1 MSLMPRGSDDIAG
14 LLGVGALVGAL
25 SGARAP
31 KRGSRPGLLSTL
43 LARSIEEERAAQE
56 ARIRQEQAQ
65 MAFLGSIAPKML
77 EMGIP
82 MGNIFNDDVY
92 ARLGM
97 NPDEMNKAI
106 TTVAVKGMLPALQQY
121 APHATQDQLAGLASG
136 DYHRAADFFVSDAN
150 RDVHRNAALFPALVQ
165 QLGSANGLLAL
176 SGMTPDGRAMSGDGS
191 MFSNTGGYLS
201 VLGEGLKGAQDAE
214 FRRADTLDANSMGR
228 RRALQDRKYAQDVA
242 LVDRENSWK
251 LIQTGMPLGV
261 DGLDLSDPKGSIEK
275 VSKAVREGRVSAT
288 QGAKDVE
295 RMKVVDA
302 FNEDLKK
309 TVLPWF
315 AAPKGK
321 DGGEDPIEAERRKR
335 TGIVDSGPD
344 YANLKKSVGALIEM
358 HYPRLAS
365 VGYPEE
371 DILRFTSQIGIPAY
385 GPQTVKGV
393 VDRRF
398 EEKIKIAGKDTPNAK
413 DMISD
418 PKIREGIY
426 NDTVVEVL
434 EELGKSGI
442 VYGVNG
448 FRY

>member
-25 SGARAP
+25 TGARAP

-65 MAFLGSIAPKML
+65 MAFLGNIAPKML

-82 MGNIFNDDVY
+82 MGSIFNDDVY

-97 NPDEMNKAI
+97 NPEEMNKAI

-136 DYHRAADFFVSDAN
+136 DYHRAADFFVSDRN

-302 FNEDLKK
+302 FNKDLKEA
-309 TVLPWF
+309 VLPWF

-321 DGGEDPIEAERRKR
+321 DGGGDAIEAERRRMK
-335 TGIVDSGPD
+335 GLDDAASGPD
-344 YANLKKSVGALIEM
+344 YTNLKKSVGALIEM

-371 DILRFTSQIGIPAY
+371 DILKFTSQIGVPAY
-385 GPQTVKGV
+385 GPQAVEQGV
-393 VDRRF
+393 ELLFRKKKAAA
-398 EEKIKIAGKDTPNAK
+398 ENT
-413 DMISD
+413 D
-418 PKIREGIY
+418 PMTRKSFYENQEDIY
-426 NDTVVEVL
+426 RQTFIEVL
-434 EELGKSGI
+434 GNLEKSGI
-442 VYGVNG
+442 VYGIL
-448 FRY
+448 R

>member
-25 SGARAP
+25 TGARAP

-82 MGNIFNDDVY
+82 MGSIFNDEVY

-321 DGGEDPIEAERRKR
+321 DGGEDPVEAERRKR
-335 TGIVDSGPD
+335 TGVVDSGPD

-371 DILRFTSQIGIPAY
+371 DILKFTSQIGVPAY
-385 GPQTVKGV
+385 GPQAVEQGV
-393 VDRRF
+393 ELLFRKKKAAA
-398 EEKIKIAGKDTPNAK
+398 EK
-413 DMISD
+413 SD
-418 PKIREGIY
+418 PMTRKAFYENQEDIY
-426 NDTVVEVL
+426 RQTFIEVL
-434 EELGKSGI
+434 GNLEKSGI
-442 VYGVNG
+442 VYGIL
-448 FRY
+448 R

>member
-25 SGARAP
+25 TGARAP

-97 NPDEMNKAI
+97 NPEEMNKAI

-121 APHATQDQLAGLASG
+121 APHATQDQLAKLASG

-228 RRALQDRKYAQDVA
+228 RRALQDRKHAQDVA
-242 LVDRENSWK
+242 LVREK
-251 LIQTGMPLGV
+251 TAAEAVKVGLGL
-261 DGLDLSDPKGSIEK
+261 GLNVHWGDPELFSK
-275 VSKAVREGRVSAT
+275 VSKAVEAGKISTA
-288 QGAKDVE
+288 QGAKDL
-295 RMKVVDA
+295 VVA
-302 FNEDLKK
+302 KFNEGFFNI
-309 TVLPWF
+309 VAPWL
-315 AAPKGK
+315 ASPKGK
-321 DGGEDPIEAERRKR
+321 EEDAIETERRKR
-335 TGIVDSGPD
+335 LEANGKAPAKDAFVPDIRLKTHVAAYLDSWAGKLGQVGVDEKEI
-344 YANLKKSVGALIEM
+344 A
-358 HYPRLAS
+358 RL
-365 VGYPEE
+365 
-371 DILRFTSQIGIPAY
+371 TSQVNIPTV
-385 GPQTVKGV
+385 GPKAVLWAAQKEYERQL
-393 VDRRF
+393 D
-398 EEKIKIAGKDTPNAK
+398 IAKKTGG
-413 DMISD
+413 SS
-418 PKIREGIY
+418 
-426 NDTVVEVL
+426 EVQNL
-434 EELGKSGI
+434 LQHKEDVGRHILQKVIDDYRKNGYI
-442 VYGVNG
+442 VYGIG
-448 FRY
+448 Y

>member
-65 MAFLGSIAPKML
+65 MAFLGNIAPKML

-82 MGNIFNDDVY
+82 MGSIFNDEVY

-150 RDVHRNAALFPALVQ
+150 RDAHRNAALFPALVQ

-191 MFSNTGGYLS
+191 MFNNTGGYLS

-228 RRALQDRKYAQDVA
+228 RRALQNEKYAQDVA

-321 DGGEDPIEAERRKR
+321 DGGEDPVEAERRKR
-335 TGIVDSGPD
+335 TGVVDSGPD

-371 DILRFTSQIGIPAY
+371 DILKFTSQIGVPAY
-385 GPQTVKGV
+385 GPQAVEQGV
-393 VDRRF
+393 ELLFRKKKAAA
-398 EEKIKIAGKDTPNAK
+398 EK
-413 DMISD
+413 SD
-418 PKIREGIY
+418 PMTRKAFYENQEDIY
-426 NDTVVEVL
+426 RQTFIEVL
-434 EELGKSGI
+434 GNLEKSGI
-442 VYGVNG
+442 VYGIL
-448 FRY
+448 R

>member
-97 NPDEMNKAI
+97 NPDEMYKAI

-321 DGGEDPIEAERRKR
+321 DGGEDPIEAERSKR

-371 DILRFTSQIGIPAY
+371 DILRFTSQIGVPAY
-385 GPQTVKGV
+385 GPQTVKGGV
-393 VDRRF
+393 ELLFRKKKAAA
-398 EEKIKIAGKDTPNAK
+398 EK
-413 DMISD
+413 SD
-418 PKIREGIY
+418 PMTRKAFYENQEDIY
-426 NDTVVEVL
+426 RQTFIEALGNL
-434 EELGKSGI
+434 EKSGI
-442 VYGVNG
+442 VYGIL
-448 FRY
+448 R

>member
-14 LLGVGALVGAL
+14 LLGVGALIGAL

-321 DGGEDPIEAERRKR
+321 DGGEDPVEAERRKR
-335 TGIVDSGPD
+335 TGVVDSGPD

-371 DILRFTSQIGIPAY
+371 DILKFTSQIGVPAY
-385 GPQTVKGV
+385 GPQAVEQGVELLFRKKKAAAEQGGPLARQEFGNNQEEIYRQTVL
-393 VDRRF
+393 
-398 EEKIKIAGKDTPNAK
+398 
-413 DMISD
+413 
-418 PKIREGIY
+418 
-426 NDTVVEVL
+426 EVL
-434 EELGKSGI
+434 RNLEKSGI
-442 VYGVNG
+442 VYGIL
-448 FRY
+448 R

>member
-25 SGARAP
+25 TGARAP

-121 APHATQDQLAGLASG
+121 APHATREQLERLASG
-136 DYHRAADFFVSDAN
+136 DYHRAAEFFVDDAN

-165 QLGSANGLLAL
+165 QLGSANGLTAIG
-176 SGMTPDGRAMSGDGS
+176 GMTQDGRAMLSDGS
-191 MFSNTGGYLS
+191 AFNNTGGLLAAFG
-201 VLGEGLKGAQDAE
+201 LGDKGARDAE

-261 DGLDLSDPKGSIEK
+261 EGLDLSDPKGSIER

-302 FNEDLKK
+302 FNKDLKEA
-309 TVLPWF
+309 VLPWF

-321 DGGEDPIEAERRKR
+321 DGGEDPIEAKRREKL
-335 TGIVDSGPD
+335 GITASGPD
-344 YANLKKSVGALIEM
+344 YTNLKKIVGALIEM

-371 DILRFTSQIGIPAY
+371 DILKFTSQIGVPAY
-385 GPQTVKGV
+385 GPQAVGEGVDLLFRKKKAAAEQGGPLARQEFSNNQEEIYRQTVL
-393 VDRRF
+393 
-398 EEKIKIAGKDTPNAK
+398 
-413 DMISD
+413 
-418 PKIREGIY
+418 
-426 NDTVVEVL
+426 EVL
-434 EELGKSGI
+434 GNLEKSGI
-442 VYGVNG
+442 VYGIL
-448 FRY
+448 R

>member
-25 SGARAP
+25 TGARAP

-82 MGNIFNDDVY
+82 MGSIFNDDVY

-97 NPDEMNKAI
+97 NSEEAGKAFN
-106 TTVAVKGMLPALQQY
+106 TVAVLKMLPTLQQY
-121 APHATQDQLAGLASG
+121 APHATREQLERLASG
-136 DYHRAADFFVSDAN
+136 DYHRAAEFFVDDAN

-165 QLGSANGLLAL
+165 QLGSANGLPAIG
-176 SGMTPDGRAMSGDGS
+176 GMTQDGRAMLSDGS
-191 MFSNTGGYLS
+191 VFNNTGGFLAAFG
-201 VLGEGLKGAQDAE
+201 LGDKGARDAE

-242 LVDRENSWK
+242 LTD
-251 LIQTGMPLGV
+251 
-261 DGLDLSDPKGSIEK
+261 
-275 VSKAVREGRVSAT
+275 RVSAT

-371 DILRFTSQIGIPAY
+371 DIFRFTSQIGFPAY
-385 GPQTVKGV
+385 GPQMVKQK
-393 VDRRF
+393 VDSLFSARKNSADKSDTWIRKEF
-398 EEKIKIAGKDTPNAK
+398 HDNQEKIYKQ
-413 DMISD
+413 
-418 PKIREGIY
+418 
-426 NDTVVEVL
+426 TVEEVL
-434 EELGKSGI
+434 KSLEQSGI
-442 VYGVNG
+442 VYGI
-448 FRY
+448 FR

>member
-1 MSLMPRGSDDIAG
+1 MPRGSDDIAG

-25 SGARAP
+25 TGARAP

-82 MGNIFNDDVY
+82 MGAMMGEEVY
-92 ARLGM
+92 SRLNLDPKEFG
-97 NPDEMNKAI
+97 KAI
-106 TTVAVKGMLPALQQY
+106 EQVRLQKVIPFLQAA
-121 APHATQDQLAGLASG
+121 APFYSQEQFSPIASG
-136 DYHRAADFFVSDAN
+136 DYKAIADFLISDAN
-150 RDVHRNAALFPALVQ
+150 REGHRNMALNPALMA
-165 QLGSANGLLAL
+165 QLGSANGLLAM
-176 SGMTPDGRAMSGDGS
+176 SGMTPDGRGMASDGS
-191 MFSNTGGYLS
+191 IFNNTGGFFAALA
-201 VLGEGLKGAQDAE
+201 EGLKGAQDAE

-371 DILRFTSQIGIPAY
+371 DILRFTSQIGVPAY